1 MSSLAERLKE
11 RKLVQWAIAY
21 AGAALCLL
29 EVLRLVAGNFGWSA
43 LITRSAIVLGGI
55 GFFITFSRVGPGVE
69 EPATVAPSP
78 STGKPSVAV
87 LPFDNRSQR
96 PEDADL
102 TDGIQDQILKQ
113 LSKLASLRVISRTSA
128 MEYCDTPENSRVIG
142 QELGAEYPLEGGAQ
156 RAGERVLVTAQ
167 LVDAETHTYC
177 RARTANERT
186 ALPNSSTSSGFRSI
200 DTMARVRRAG
210 FVESSESIPWLSQ
223 TSIS

>member
-11 RKLVQWAIAY
+11 RKRVQWAIAY
-21 AGAALCLL
+21 AGAALCLS

-55 GFFITFSRVGPGVE
+55 GFF
-69 EPATVAPSP
+69 
-78 STGKPSVAV
+78 STLV
-87 LPFDNRSQR
+87 L
-96 PEDADL
+96 AWY
-102 TDGIQDQILKQ
+102 
-113 LSKLASLRVISRTSA
+113 LRVISRTSV
-128 MEYCDTPENSRVIG
+128 MEYRDTPENSRVIG

-177 RARTANERT
+177 RARTASERT

-200 DTMARVRRAG
+200 DTMARVRA
-210 FVESSESIPWLSQ
+210 SSAKGSGVK
-223 TSIS
+223 